1 MPSDRRSSEENVRKK
16 AKVHK
21 SSSKDGSDKAVN
33 VVHPQVTSV
42 AAASEPPSKAP
53 VSSSKDSSTRPVSN
67 KPAMSFR
74 PPKVYNLMDVIT
86 GPKGGNQSSAKTSSV
101 LKETPSK
108 SLAPAKGSSS
118 SSADAGKFMASEK
131 AKTQDK
137 GAKAVATAPS
147 TAGSKAKIQDKD
159 AEAGVILPVAPKLKA
174 KIQDKTQAGAH
185 KASGEAQ
192 IQDKTV
198 GECVV
203 SSCHLSLLN
212 MSELRQ
218 MAANL
223 GTLSDR
229 FAVQLPLEPHVQPR
243 GILSLSAGGDLFLHS
258 VFEAMQEEFLP
269 FDVNFDSVEAA
280 EGSSLACDEV
290 PANTFVMSALAAEP
304 FVAAANRIR
313 VPQVEE
319 ELMSQGGDALYK
331 SLLSSQVKLSKM
343 MSDRDTLR
351 KDLAAL
357 ETKVKE
363 KEEALTLSEKCLA
376 ELGSEKEVL
385 VKSAEDYEAKVA
397 SLDKQV
403 EELDASLAKAVKNN
417 EDHIAKIDATDQ
429 EFDGLV
435 KAEELR
441 LADVCGQVRDAL
453 VSVGAAPDPLPEDA
467 STQLYQGCL
476 TANIPYVIEACR
488 AFSKNV
494 VQLAVREVLHSLEA
508 GGSDALAKAI
518 DDSFSFATTDSTPPA
533 LIRALVKFANNIDE
547 SFWNRVL
554 SIGQQPQSEDSS
566 DISLSKFAIPKV
578 SSDIVSEKCAAPE
591 SSSDVSLSEFATPKA
606 SSDVVS
612 GKRAAPESSSNVS
625 LSEFAT
631 PEPSSHNLARS
642 EPPIEIFS
650 SPSEIDLSS
659 ESDPFSPSK
668 GVKVPSFFLQEAL
681 VYRPDDDVFEGHR
694 RCIKRRSHGRR
705 PRGGSS
711 SSRGTTKKKSSGLRR
726 RDPPVYIEDPYS
738 PFDAASHV
746 ERMISSGVVDP
757 VFQRPYSPSSGYDVN
772 EFSI

>member
-1 MPSDRRSSEENVRKK
+1 MPNDRRSSEENVRKK
-16 AKVHK
+16 AKVQK

-33 VVHPQVTSV
+33 EVRPQMTSA

-53 VSSSKDSSTRPVSN
+53 VSSSKNSATRSVSD

-86 GPKGGNQSSAKTSSV
+86 GSKGGNQSSAKTSLV

-108 SLAPAKGSSS
+108 SLAGPAKGSS

-147 TAGSKAKIQDKD
+147 SAGSKAKIQDKD
-159 AEAGVILPVAPKLKA
+159 AEAGVIVPVAPGLKA
-174 KIQDKTQAGAH
+174 KIQDKTQAGVH
-185 KASGEAQ
+185 EASDEAQ
-192 IQDKTV
+192 IQDKAV
-198 GECVV
+198 GEGAV

-212 MSELRQ
+212 MSELHQ

-229 FAVQLPLEPHVQPR
+229 SAVQLPLEPYVQPR
-243 GILSLSAGGDLFLHS
+243 GILSPSACGELFLHS

-269 FDVNFDSVEAA
+269 FDVTFDSVEAA
-280 EGSSLACDEV
+280 EVSSLACDEV
-290 PANTFVMSALAAEP
+290 PANTFVMSAKAAEP

-313 VPQVEE
+313 LPQVEE

-331 SLLSSQVKLSKM
+331 SLLSSQVKTLAITHASLCQYRELSKM
-343 MSDRDTLR
+343 KSDRDTLR

-363 KEEALTLSEKCLA
+363 KEDALALSEKRLA

-385 VKSAEDYEAKVA
+385 VKSAEEFKAKVA
-397 SLDKQV
+397 SLDKEV
-403 EELDASLAKAVKNN
+403 EDLDASLAKAAKNN
-417 EDHIAKIDATDQ
+417 EDLIAKIDAADQ
-429 EFDGLV
+429 ELAGLV

-453 VSVGAAPDPLPEDA
+453 VSVGAAPDSPPEDA
-467 STQLYQGCL
+467 LTEHYQGWL

-488 AFSKNV
+488 AFSKNA
-494 VQLAVREVLHSLEA
+494 VQLAVRDVLHSLEA
-508 GGSDALAKAI
+508 GGSDALANAVE
-518 DDSFSFATTDSTPPA
+518 DSFYFATTNSTPPA
-533 LIRALVKFANNIDE
+533 LIGALVKFANNIDE

-566 DISLSKFAIPKV
+566 DISLGEFATPKV
-578 SSDIVSEKCAAPE
+578 SSVIVSEKCAAPK

-612 GKRAAPESSSNVS
+612 GKCAAPESSSDVY

-650 SPSEIDLSS
+650 SPSDIDLSS
-659 ESDPFSPSK
+659 ESDSLSPVEGGEGPLIFPPGSLVAI
-668 GVKVPSFFLQEAL
+668 GR

-694 RCIKRRSHGRR
+694 GYTKRRSRGRR

-711 SSRGTTKKKSSGLRR
+711 SSRSTTKKKSSGPRR
-726 RDPPVYIEDPYS
+726 RDPPVYIEDPSS

-746 ERMISSGVVDP
+746 ERMISSG
-757 VFQRPYSPSSGYDVN
+757 GKK
-772 EFSI
+772 

>member
-1 MPSDRRSSEENVRKK
+1 MSNDRRSSEENVRKK

-21 SSSKDGSDKAVN
+21 SSSKDGSDKVVN
-33 VVHPQVTSV
+33 EVRPQMTSA

-53 VSSSKDSSTRPVSN
+53 VSSSKDSATRSVSD

-86 GPKGGNQSSAKTSSV
+86 GPNGGNQSSAKTSSV

-108 SLAPAKGSSS
+108 SLAGLAKGSSS

-131 AKTQDK
+131 AKTQNK

-159 AEAGVILPVAPKLKA
+159 AEAGVIVPVAPGLKA
-174 KIQDKTQAGAH
+174 KIQDKTQADAH
-185 KASGEAQ
+185 EASGEAQ
-192 IQDKTV
+192 IQDKAV
-198 GECVV
+198 GEDRSAVE
-203 SSCHLSLLN
+203 LL
-212 MSELRQ
+212 
-218 MAANL
+218 
-223 GTLSDR
+223 
-229 FAVQLPLEPHVQPR
+229 LEPHVQPR
-243 GILSLSAGGDLFLHS
+243 GILSPSAGGDLFLHS

-280 EGSSLACDEV
+280 EGSSFACDEV
-290 PANTFVMSALAAEP
+290 LANTFVMSAQDSASPSGGRADVIGWRCP
-304 FVAAANRIR
+304 VQVFVVFASEDSCYY
-313 VPQVEE
+313 PCFP
-319 ELMSQGGDALYK
+319 
-331 SLLSSQVKLSKM
+331 SLVSGAVKMK
-343 MSDRDTLR
+343 SDRDTLR

-363 KEEALTLSEKCLA
+363 KEEALTLSEKRLA
-376 ELGSEKEVL
+376 EFGSEKEVL
-385 VKSAEDYEAKVA
+385 VKSAEDFEAKMA

-403 EELDASLAKAVKNN
+403 EELDASLAKVVKSN
-417 EDHIAKIDATDQ
+417 EDLITKIDAADQ
-429 EFDGLV
+429 ELAGL
-435 KAEELR
+435 
-441 LADVCGQVRDAL
+441 VRDAL
-453 VSVGAAPDPLPEDA
+453 VSVGATPDPPPEVA
-467 STQLYQGCL
+467 STEHYQGWL

-488 AFSKNV
+488 AFSKNAG
-494 VQLAVREVLHSLEA
+494 QLAVRDVLHSLEA

-518 DDSFSFATTDSTPPA
+518 DDSFSFTTTDNTPPP
-533 LIRALVKFANNIDE
+533 LIGALVKFANNIDE

-554 SIGQQPQSEDSS
+554 SIGQQPQSDDSS
-566 DISLSKFAIPKV
+566 DNSLSEFAISKV

-591 SSSDVSLSEFATPKA
+591 SSSNISLSEFATPKA

-612 GKRAAPESSSNVS
+612 GKCAAPESSSDVS

-659 ESDPFSPSK
+659 ESDPLSPVEGGEGPLVFPLGSLVAI
-668 GVKVPSFFLQEAL
+668 GR

-694 RCIKRRSHGRR
+694 GCTKRRSRGRR
-705 PRGGSS
+705 PRGCSS
-711 SSRGTTKKKSSGLRR
+711 SSRGTTKKKSSYLRR
-726 RDPPVYIEDPYS
+726 RDPPVYIEDPSS

-772 EFSI
+772 EFSVPLRLEQPPRLVRLRHVLLVLWRLWLLLL

>member
-1 MPSDRRSSEENVRKK
+1 MPNDWRSSEENVRKK
-16 AKVHK
+16 ANVHK
-21 SSSKDGSDKAVN
+21 SSSKDSSDKAVSE
-33 VVHPQVTSV
+33 VCPQMTSAV
-42 AAASEPPSKAP
+42 AASEPPSKAP
-53 VSSSKDSSTRPVSN
+53 VSSSKDSSTRLVSD

-86 GPKGGNQSSAKTSSV
+86 GSKGGNQSSAKTSLV
-101 LKETPSK
+101 G
-108 SLAPAKGSSS
+108 PAEGSSS
-118 SSADAGKFMASEK
+118 SSADAGKFTASEK

-137 GAKAVATAPS
+137 GAKVVATAPS
-147 TAGSKAKIQDKD
+147 TVGSKAKIQDKD
-159 AEAGVILPVAPKLKA
+159 AEAGVIVPVAPGLKA
-174 KIQDKTQAGAH
+174 KIQDKTQA
-185 KASGEAQ
+185 SGEAQ
-192 IQDKTV
+192 IQDKAV
-198 GECVV
+198 NEGAV
-203 SSCHLSLLN
+203 SSCHLPLLD

-229 FAVQLPLEPHVQPR
+229 SAVQLPLEPHVQPR
-243 GILSLSAGGDLFLHS
+243 SILSPLAGGELFVHS

-269 FDVNFDSVEAA
+269 FDMNFDSVEAA

-290 PANTFVMSALAAEP
+290 PANTFVMSALATEP

-313 VPQVEE
+313 LPQVEE

-331 SLLSSQVKLSKM
+331 SLLSSQVKTLAITHASLRQYWELSKM
-343 MSDRDTLR
+343 KSDRDTLR

-363 KEEALTLSEKCLA
+363 KEDALALSEKRLA

-385 VKSAEDYEAKVA
+385 VKSAEDYEAKVV

-403 EELDASLAKAVKNN
+403 EDLDASLAKAVKNT
-417 EDHIAKIDATDQ
+417 EDLIAKIDAADQ
-429 EFDGLV
+429 ELAGLV
-435 KAEELR
+435 KAEELQ

-467 STQLYQGCL
+467 STEHYQ
-476 TANIPYVIEACR
+476 
-488 AFSKNV
+488 
-494 VQLAVREVLHSLEA
+494 A

-533 LIRALVKFANNIDE
+533 LIGALVKFANNIDK

-566 DISLSKFAIPKV
+566 DISLNEFAIPKV
-578 SSDIVSEKCAAPE
+578 SSDVVSEKCAAPE

-612 GKRAAPESSSNVS
+612 GKCAAPESSSDVS

-631 PEPSSHNLARS
+631 PEPSSHNLARR

-659 ESDPFSPSK
+659 ESDPLSPVE
-668 GVKVPSFFLQEAL
+668 GVEGPLIFPSGSLVAIGR

-694 RCIKRRSHGRR
+694 GCTQRRSRGRR
-705 PRGGSS
+705 PHGGSS

-726 RDPPVYIEDPYS
+726 RDPSVYIEDTSS

-757 VFQRPYSPSSGYDVN
+757 VFQRPYSPSGGYDVN
-772 EFSI
+772 EFSVIGLSFVATRSL